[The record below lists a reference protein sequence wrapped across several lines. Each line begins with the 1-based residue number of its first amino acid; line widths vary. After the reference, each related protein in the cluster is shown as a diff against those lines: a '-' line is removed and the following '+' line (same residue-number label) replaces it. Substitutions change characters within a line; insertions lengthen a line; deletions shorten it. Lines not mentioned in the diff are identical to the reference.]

1 MCLSKQRTIYDST
14 LKPTGPDIGVRI
26 SMACSLNKRK
36 SSATNPGMTRKR
48 NHRSREQSHSQAQ
61 SPEGKSR
68 LELQDAHELS
78 NSVGE
83 VLGRLCTQ
91 NIFQNSL
98 KEIHPPGSH

>member
-1 MCLSKQRTIYDST
+1 MCSKA
-14 LKPTGPDIGVRI
+14 KVRV
-26 SMACSLNKRK
+26 S
-36 SSATNPGMTRKR
+36 
-48 NHRSREQSHSQAQ
+48 
-61 SPEGKSR
+61 